1 MGKLS
6 KHVLFVGGFF
16 GVHAAE
22 LQRFFGEFGEVESV
36 HVKGNG
42 FAFVEFKKKDGAQ
55 QALTKLESVHLFRE
69 QFVYGKQAEKRSFKR
84 NRSSK
89 SERSHKR
96 VREEEP
102 MPPPLT
108 AARSSSVYEALKQ
121 QQQQQQQYALAA
133 AHQQSFQSFSSPA
146 AHDSSKVSLRAKRGK
161 DAVYLSSD
169 EDD

>member
-36 HVKGNG
+36 HAKGNG

-69 QFVYGKQAEKRSFKR
+69 QFVYGKLAEKKSVKR

-89 SERSHKR
+89 SDRSHKR
-96 VREEEP
+96 AREEDSQSVSVV
-102 MPPPLT
+102 
-108 AARSSSVYEALKQ
+108 RGSSVYEAPKQ
-121 QQQQQQQYALAA
+121 QQQQNAQPAHLPA
-133 AHQQSFQSFSSPA
+133 AHQQSFESFSPPTA
-146 AHDSSKVSLRAKRGK
+146 PDSSKVSLRAKRGK